1 LRKSTATAL
10 YAKEKKP
17 RFTQTAHVGGE
28 SKKKFASQKGGITS
42 SSAVSSSSS
51 KQQKGG
57 PKQGGGPKQVW
68 DSGKSI
74 DDLESTMLK
83 RWGSLTDNPPP
94 DMDEFEGEDDEE
106 ALDKGVVG
114 LAGRRAVLDPWQQQE
129 KEEASKKE
137 KDKSKNPMAK
147 KKKKVFEPEF
157 YDQDDEGYEYIPL
170 DDDGKDAPSSKKN
183 GKMSVAHMIAPKP
196 AGGRGTKENDD
207 RDGIDINADGGFFFN
222 PQPTSQ
228 KVDED
233 MKREQEAQIAV
244 KPAKRVAAVTS
255 AQPILNDKG
264 KPMLLTVDEAM
275 YQFKKSIPKGA
286 EVEYISTDD
295 SPIIATTKTQSWS
308 DLGITDEQLME
319 NLRAMNCPTP
329 LDVQDKACP
338 PIITGNDVLVGTYTG
353 SGKTL
358 AFLTPLVQRLLWEE
372 PGNDMALLVIA
383 PGRELAS
390 QITSVARALIENTG
404 LSVQLAIG
412 GTTFTRNLEQIRRR
426 KPNIIVGTPGRIA
439 ELVVGK
445 PGEK

>member
-1 LRKSTATAL
+1 MSLRKSTATVL

-17 RFTQTAHVGGE
+17 RFTQTVHVGE
-28 SKKKFASQKGGITS
+28 SKKKFASKKGGITS
-42 SSAVSSSSS
+42 SPSSTFSS
-51 KQQKGG
+51 KQK
-57 PKQGGGPKQVW
+57 GGGPKQVW

-74 DDLESTMLK
+74 DDLEGTMLK
-83 RWGSLTDNPPP
+83 RWGSLADHPPP
-94 DMDEFEGEDDEE
+94 NMDEFEGDDDE
-106 ALDKGVVG
+106 AQDQGVMG
-114 LAGRRAVLDPWQQQE
+114 LAGRRPVFDPWQQDKE
-129 KEEASKKE
+129 DSTKEENRN
-137 KDKSKNPMAK
+137 KNPMAK
-147 KKKKVFEPEF
+147 RKKKVFEPEF
-157 YDQDDEGYEYIPL
+157 YDQDDEGYEYIPK
-170 DDDGKDAPSSKKN
+170 DDDGKDKPSSKSN

-196 AGGRGTKENDD
+196 AGGRGTKEND
-207 RDGIDINADGGFFFN
+207 NAAGGFFFN
-222 PQPTSQ
+222 PQPTRQ
-228 KVDED
+228 EIDED
-233 MKREQEAQIAV
+233 IEQEEEIVV
-244 KPAKRVAAVTS
+244 KPKKRVAAVVS
-255 AQPILNDKG
+255 SLPILDDKG

-275 YQFKKSIPKGA
+275 YQFKASIPEGA

-358 AFLTPLVQRLLWEE
+358 AFLTPLVQRMLWEE
-372 PGNDMALLVIA
+372 PSNDMTLLIIA

-390 QITSVARALIENTG
+390 QITSVARSLIENTG

-412 GTTFTRNLEQIRRR
+412 GTTFTRNLEQIRKR